1 MTERS
6 VRKGQDR
13 AMIKGDDNEKRE
25 LKRNTIMQAA
35 LKVFSRKGY
44 SPAAIDEVAHEA
56 SIAKGTLYLYFR
68 DKADLFSSTILFVID
83 RLVEIMQEN
92 ISESMGPLEVM
103 RCIAYTELEYFAQN
117 TEFFGLIRTVM
128 GGNLLGDHEN
138 LFSMI
143 SDKRLELVQ
152 YLTQIVQSAQSE
164 ALIRKDIEAEEIVY
178 GYLGM
183 MESAL
188 DQIGFKKEDQEIDI
202 GQKVDTIMK
211 ILLEGIMEGV
221 SGI

>member
-1 MTERS
+1 
-6 VRKGQDR
+6 
-13 AMIKGDDNEKRE
+13 MIKGDEDEKRE
-25 LKRNTIMQAA
+25 QKRNTIMQAA

-44 SPAAIDEVAHEA
+44 SPAALEEVAREA
-56 SIAKGTLYLYFR
+56 SIAKGTLYLYFQ

-92 ISESMGPLEVM
+92 IVETMGPLEKM
-103 RCIAYTELEYFAQN
+103 RCIAHTELEYFAQN

-138 LFSMI
+138 LFCMI
-143 SDKRLELVQ
+143 SDKRLDLVQ
-152 YLTQIVQSAQSE
+152 YLTQIVQSAQRE

-188 DQIGFKKEDQEIDI
+188 DQIAFKKEDQEIDI
-202 GQKVDTIMK
+202 EQKVDTIMK

-221 SGI
+221 SGM

>member
-1 MTERS
+1 
-6 VRKGQDR
+6 
-13 AMIKGDDNEKRE
+13 MIKGDDNEKRE
-25 LKRNTIMQAA
+25 QKRNTIMQAA

-44 SPAAIDEVAHEA
+44 SPAALEEVAREA

-83 RLVEIMQEN
+83 RLVEIMREN

-103 RCIAYTELEYFAQN
+103 RNLAYTELEYFVQN

-138 LFSMI
+138 LFCMI
-143 SDKRLELVQ
+143 SDKRLDLVQ
-152 YLTQIVQSAQSE
+152 YLTQIVQSAQRE

-188 DQIGFKKEDQEIDI
+188 DQIAFKKEDQEIDI
-202 GQKVDTIMK
+202 EQKVDTIMK

>member
-1 MTERS
+1 
-6 VRKGQDR
+6 
-13 AMIKGDDNEKRE
+13 MIKVNDDEKRE
-25 LKRNTIMQAA
+25 QKRNTIMQAA
-35 LKVFSRKGY
+35 LKIFSRKGY
-44 SPAAIDEVAHEA
+44 SPAAIEEVAREA

-83 RLVEIMQEN
+83 GLVEVMQEN
-92 ISESMGPLEVM
+92 ITESMGPLEVM
-103 RCIAYTELEYFAQN
+103 RSIAYTELEYFSQN

-128 GGNLLGDHEN
+128 GGNLLGDHES
-138 LFSMI
+138 LFSKI

-188 DQIGFKKEDQEIDI
+188 DQIGFKKEDHEIDI

-211 ILLEGIMEGV
+211 ILLEGIMEDV

>member
-1 MTERS
+1 
-6 VRKGQDR
+6 
-13 AMIKGDDNEKRE
+13 MIKGDDDEKRE
-25 LKRNTIMQAA
+25 QKRNKIMQAA

-44 SPAAIDEVAHEA
+44 SPAAIEEVAREA
-56 SIAKGTLYLYFR
+56 SIAKGTLYLYFQ

-83 RLVEIMQEN
+83 RLVEIMREN

-103 RCIAYTELEYFAQN
+103 RSLAYTELEYFVQN
-117 TEFFGLIRTVM
+117 TEFFGLIRTAM
-128 GGNLLGDHEN
+128 SGNLLGDHEN
-138 LFSMI
+138 LFCMI
-143 SDKRLELVQ
+143 SGKRLELVQ

-188 DQIGFKKEDQEIDI
+188 DQIAFKPKEHEIEI
-202 GQKVDTIMK
+202 EQKVDTIMK

>member
-1 MTERS
+1 
-6 VRKGQDR
+6 
-13 AMIKGDDNEKRE
+13 MIKGDEDEKRE
-25 LKRNTIMQAA
+25 QKRNTIMQAA

-44 SPAAIDEVAHEA
+44 SPAALEEVAREA

-68 DKADLFSSTILFVID
+68 DKADLFSSTILFVIN
-83 RLVEIMQEN
+83 RLVEIMREN
-92 ISESMGPLEVM
+92 ISKSMGPLEVM
-103 RCIAYTELEYFAQN
+103 RSIAYTELEYFAKN
-117 TEFFGLIRTVM
+117 TEFFGLIRTAM
-128 GGNLLGDHEN
+128 GTNLLGDHEN
-138 LFSMI
+138 LFSII

-188 DQIGFKKEDQEIDI
+188 DQIGFKPEDQEIDI
-202 GQKVDTIMK
+202 EQKVDTIMK

-221 SGI
+221 SGM